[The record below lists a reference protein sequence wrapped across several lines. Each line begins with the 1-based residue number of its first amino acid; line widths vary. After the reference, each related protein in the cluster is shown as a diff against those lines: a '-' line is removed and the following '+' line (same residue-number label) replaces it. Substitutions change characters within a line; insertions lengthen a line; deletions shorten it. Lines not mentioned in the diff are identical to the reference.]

1 MFEAIKQWL
10 KRNRKGKGETCV
22 EWIYIYIYF
31 KGETGK
37 DTAKKIS

>member
-22 EWIYIYIYF
+22 EWIYIYIL
-31 KGETGK
+31 KETGK